1 MGDDKAGK
9 KSLKLTLPK
18 MTTLALKGKQSIRV
32 SFKLPPACIQ
42 AINIVATQL
51 GIKHKSLFDYLLQDK
66 DSLEAIAEEI
76 VRRKHTQNEGI
87 PKTYIIS
94 RESLLTLDTMT
105 QKLNISRDALI
116 ELSVQRLLPIIE
128 KERESHRKR
137 KHMIDLV
144 QNHYK
149 DSKKILDQI
158 KESVGTE
165 DPIYKAFQNTMA
177 TCEQV
182 KTQIDDIVVKGKVV
196 EDFDPES
203 LEDKTP
209 PK

>member
-1 MGDDKAGK
+1 
-9 KSLKLTLPK
+9 
-18 MTTLALKGKQSIRV
+18 MTTLALKGKQSVRAG
-32 SFKLPPACIQ
+32 FKLSSACIQ

-51 GIKHKSLFDYLLQDK
+51 GIKHKSLFDYLVQDE
-66 DSLEAIAEEI
+66 DSLEAIAREI
-76 VRRKHTQNEGI
+76 VRRDHTQNERI
-87 PKTYIIS
+87 QKTYIIS
-94 RESLLTLDTMT
+94 RESLLTLDTMA
-105 QKLNISRDALI
+105 QKLKISRDALM
-116 ELSVQRLLPIIE
+116 ELSVRRLLPIIE
-128 KERESHRKR
+128 KEKENHRKR

-165 DPIYKAFQNTMA
+165 DPIYKAFQNTME

-182 KTQIDDIVVKGKVV
+182 KTQIDDIIVKGKVV

-203 LEDKTP
+203 LKD
-209 PK
+209 